1 MAISMD
7 WGKISLLS
15 VVAFLVGWWLVG
27 LLWAVVIA
35 IIVLVLTGALKIGK

>member
-7 WGKISLLS
+7 WGRISLLS
-15 VVAFLVGWWLVG
+15 VVAFLVGWWLFG

-35 IIVLVLTGALKIGK
+35 IIVLILTGALSFKK

>member
-15 VVAFLVGWWLVG
+15 VVAFIVGWWIFG

-35 IIVLVLTGALKIGK
+35 IIVLILTGALKIGK

>member
-7 WGKISLLS
+7 WGKISVLS
-15 VVAFLVGWWLVG
+15 LIAFIIGWWIFG

-35 IIVLVLTGALKIGK
+35 ILVLILTGALKIGK

>member
-7 WGKISLLS
+7 WGRISLLS
-15 VVAFLVGWWLVG
+15 VVAFIVGWLIFG

-35 IIVLVLTGALKIGK
+35 ILVLILTGALKIGK